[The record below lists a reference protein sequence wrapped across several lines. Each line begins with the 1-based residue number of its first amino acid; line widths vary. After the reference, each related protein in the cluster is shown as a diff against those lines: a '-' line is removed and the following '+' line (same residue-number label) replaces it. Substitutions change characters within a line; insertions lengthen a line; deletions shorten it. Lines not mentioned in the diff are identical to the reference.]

1 MSSGININVTAVT
14 SRAQTNLTAL
24 ANVLKSLQKDLN
36 DFNDSV
42 NGTNDGLENTSN
54 TARNETVSALK
65 DLTKSLNTAQ
75 KAFKDFSS
83 VANKVKT
90 IFAGVLSAIGF
101 SELTKGLEDA
111 VSNSLDYAS
120 SLVES
125 ADLID
130 SVYNTSVEDVITWAD
145 TTARYYGIT
154 SRAAEE
160 YISVLSAVLKNLG
173 VSNEETVKKMSLD
186 YTKLAGDIASA
197 FNTTTD
203 EAFNAI
209 RSAVSGE
216 TESIKKYGL
225 VLTEV
230 NLNAHLLSKGI
241 TTSFSALSEQNK
253 QLVRYSY
260 LLTQTGSIQG
270 DYSRTFSS
278 FSNEVKT
285 LKNSWEEFLTVLGQY
300 AIPLIK
306 PVVEWLTIALEY
318 AKAVVKAVGELLGIE
333 AYTPSVTKTVKD
345 DTSTILGNTINT
357 ADAQKDTTKAVEKTN
372 KALKAGVK
380 LLDLYTL
387 DFTSASSGASDASSS
402 LDTDLS
408 SQLLSGLDYKEY
420 EPLSLGLDIDQKAV
434 DRVAKKIASFIEDLQ
449 DNNIVKLALD
459 IIQDFAENPIEK
471 TLDILIA
478 SVSLKNAFNL
488 GKKVFSEIY
497 NGFESDTKK
506 NIDKIKSVASGIANV
521 MLGVFEGF
529 LGGLNFGQVIYQSL
543 KGEEVN
549 IIDLATG
556 ITTSISGI
564 VTAAAGGFAIG
575 GPAGAAVGAFT
586 GLLGTLT
593 GTIIGYSEEQQK
605 YLTSL
610 ATGIAT
616 SGASFEEL
624 SGKFTYLFNSEEA
637 KSALAPVLE
646 QLDSVRT
653 DSNII
658 VTETLPSLY
667 SELSK
672 NPEDETIADKISK
685 TFSDLKSNIVGAAT
699 SLNNVNLDN
708 FGSILEGI
716 RESLGLTSTE
726 ISGIIENMKSFHG
739 VLETELADTYERLS
753 RQEASGVLLSDEEI
767 SFLEKYK
774 AAYMG
779 VNGEADTFISKMD
792 SIASKDFD
800 LSTYNTAVKDLEDT
814 FNTARDTINNSL
826 DDINLK
832 LSSPD
837 LTADEKERLE
847 AEQILVKKS
856 FDNLVEAYN
865 TNLELMKSKL
875 KEKTLNIGV
884 GVVLEQNFDFEG
896 TYNNL
901 DGYFKEAITALGS
914 QYADEYEKGERNLSV
929 PFNVVPEWFISTMP
943 DVDTTTEEGKAKVR
957 AQYQAFIEGV
967 FGLQDAIDFT
977 VDGEVMLDVDYSLS
991 ENLYVRHLGDQL
1003 EEALYSSISSV
1014 AGFKGIESDGKKVIS
1029 YTLPSKVDVDPDF
1042 IIDDTAFE
1050 SAKLLLSK
1058 PFEAAN
1064 TSIEVETAAKDAG
1077 ASAAKSSING
1087 LTSNITTEEASAKT
1101 KEALGNM
1108 LNGVSTPKE
1117 AEKKGSD
1124 IATTL
1129 INSMTTAI
1137 NESTKEGSAFMVAI
1151 DKMKTL
1157 LSGLGD
1163 SLAEGIKA
1171 GVNSS
1176 ARYIN
1181 KLSESISTNITKMG
1195 ITDDMTITA
1204 LITSLKSNK
1213 VNIPMLANGAVIP
1226 PNNPFLAVLGDQKSG
1241 MNVETPIYNIN
1252 QAAYAGVLRAA
1263 DQLGGNSN
1271 QQLNVQV
1278 FIGDRALDDEIIR
1291 VVTDNKLNIG

>member
-1 MSSGININVTAVT
+1 MMSSGITINVTAVT

-24 ANVLKSLQKDLN
+24 ANVLRSLQEDLN
-36 DFNDSV
+36 DFNDSL
-42 NGTNDGLENTSN
+42 NGTNDGLEDTSN

-120 SLVES
+120 SLAES
-125 ADLID
+125 ASLID

-145 TTARYYGIT
+145 TTAGYYGIT
-154 SRAAEE
+154 SRASEK
-160 YISVLSAVLKNLG
+160 YISVLSAMLKNLG
-173 VSNEETVKKMSLD
+173 VSNEETVKKISLD

-203 EAFNAI
+203 EAFTAI
-209 RSAVSGE
+209 KAAVSGE
-216 TESIKKYGL
+216 TEPLMKYGL

-230 NLNAHLLSKGI
+230 NLNAYLLSKGI
-241 TTSFSALSEQNK
+241 TTSFSAFSEQNK

-260 LLTQTGSIQG
+260 LLEHTGSIQG
-270 DYSRTFSS
+270 DYARTFSS

-306 PVVEWLTIALEY
+306 PVVEWLMVALEY
-318 AKAVVKAVGELLGIE
+318 AKAVVKAVGDLLGIE
-333 AYTPSVTKTVKD
+333 AYTPSTIKNVKD
-345 DTSTILGNTINT
+345 DTSTILDNTINT
-357 ADAQKDTTKAVEKTN
+357 ADAQKDTTKAVENTN

-387 DFTSASSGASDASSS
+387 DFTSASSGASSSAGDIDSS

-408 SQLLSGLDYKEY
+408 SQLLSGLDYSEY
-420 EPLSLGLDIDQKAV
+420 EPLSLGIDIDQKAV

-449 DNNIVKLALD
+449 DNYIVKLALD

-586 GLLGTLT
+586 GLLGTLA
-593 GTIIGYSEEQQK
+593 GTIIGYGEEQQK

-624 SGKFTYLFNSEEA
+624 SGKFTSLFNSEEA

-667 SELSK
+667 NELSK
-672 NPEDETIADKISK
+672 NPEDETIANKISK
-685 TFSDLKSNIVGAAT
+685 TFAELKSNIVDAAN

-716 RESLGLTSTE
+716 RESLDLTSAE
-726 ISGIIENMKSFHG
+726 IRGIIENMKSFHNE
-739 VLETELADTYERLS
+739 LEIELADTYERLS
-753 RQEASGVLLSDEEI
+753 RQKSSGVLLSDEEI
-767 SFLEKYK
+767 SFLEKYE

-800 LSTYNTAVKDLEDT
+800 LSTYTTAVKDLEDT

-884 GVVLEQNFDFEG
+884 GVALEQRFDFEG
-896 TYNNL
+896 AYNHL
-901 DGYFKEAITALGS
+901 STKLKEEITNLGS
-914 QYADEYEKGERNLSV
+914 QYADEYKKGERNLSV
-929 PFNVVPEWFISTMP
+929 PFNVVPEWFINTMP
-943 DVDTTTEEGKAKVR
+943 DVDITTEEGQAEVR
-957 AQYQAFIEGV
+957 AQYQAFIEDA
-967 FGLQDAIDFT
+967 FGLHNAFDFT
-977 VDGEVMLDVDYSLS
+977 VDGEVTLDLDYVQL
-991 ENLYVRHLGDQL
+991 ENPYLYLLGDQI
-1003 EEALYSSISSV
+1003 EKALYSSITSV
-1014 AGFKGIESDGKKVIS
+1014 AGFKGIEADGKKVIS
-1029 YTLPSKVDVDPDF
+1029 YTLPSRVDVDPDF
-1042 IIDDTAFE
+1042 NVTDEALE

-1058 PFEAAN
+1058 PFEAAK
-1064 TSIEVETAAKDAG
+1064 TSTDVETAAIEAG

-1101 KEALGNM
+1101 KEALGDM

-1129 INSMTTAI
+1129 VNSITSAI
-1137 NESTKEGSAFMVAI
+1137 NESTKSESAFMIAV
-1151 DKMKTL
+1151 DNMKTL
-1157 LSGLGD
+1157 LSGLGA

-1176 ARYIN
+1176 AQYIN
-1181 KLSESISTNITKMG
+1181 KLSESISTNIAKMG

-1204 LITSLKSNK
+1204 LITSLKSNR

-1226 PNNPFLAVLGDQKSG
+1226 PNNPFLAVLGDQRSG
-1241 MNVETPIYNIN
+1241 KNIEAPVSLIRETVREAAGSDNITVVANVY
-1252 QAAYAGVLRAA
+1252 
-1263 DQLGGNSN
+1263 
-1271 QQLNVQV
+1271 
-1278 FIGDRALDDEIIR
+1278 IGDEQIKDFVIDT
-1291 VVTDNKLNIG
+1291 VVDNNLKIG